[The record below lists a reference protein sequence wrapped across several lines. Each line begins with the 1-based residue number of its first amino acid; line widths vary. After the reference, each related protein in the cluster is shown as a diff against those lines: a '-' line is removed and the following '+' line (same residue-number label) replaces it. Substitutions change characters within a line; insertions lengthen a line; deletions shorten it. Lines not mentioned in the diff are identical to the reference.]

1 MDIKDWAWLVFLT
14 GCLETVIGIFLILN
28 SYVRR
33 SASGIRSGGMTLI
46 LGLGSMAVYYFMQ
59 DPAPSDPW
67 PSFAQAHHCAIVE
80 KREGHSNQGV
90 GVGTTGQVGVFVGNE
105 TPNQTA
111 YKCDDGVTYWRNDN

>member
-1 MDIKDWAWLVFLT
+1 MNINDLTWLVFLS
-14 GCLETVIGIFLILN
+14 GCLETFIAIYLILS

-33 SASGIRSGGMTLI
+33 SASGIRNGGMTLI
-46 LGLGSMAVYYFMQ
+46 LGIGSIAAYYLMQ
-59 DPAPSDPW
+59 NPAPSDPW

-80 KREGHSNQGV
+80 KREGHSNQGL
-90 GVGTTGQVGVFVGNE
+90 GVSTTGQVGAFVGND